1 MRRTLVMLLVAAAV
15 LAGCGEDEVGL
26 DPEAQDDETPAECAD
41 VSASEGAAA
50 PLTMQDNFFEPL
62 CLAVSSTQEITLTN
76 AGTALHNFS
85 IEDQEVDIDV
95 EAGAEETTGPVEE
108 LVRPGTF
115 RFVCK
120 YHEDQGMVGTITV
133 E

>member
-1 MRRTLVMLLVAAAV
+1 VRRSLGVLLVAAA
-15 LAGCGEDEVGL
+15 LLTGCGEDDAGV
-26 DPEAQDDETPAECAD
+26 DPEAQEEETIAECED
-41 VSASEGAAA
+41 VSASEGAPA
-50 PLTMQDNFFEPL
+50 PLTMKDTFFEPV
-62 CLAVSSTQEITLTN
+62 CLAMSSTQELTLAN
-76 AGTALHNFS
+76 AGNLLHNFS
-85 IEDQEVDIDV
+85 IEDQGVDIDV
-95 EAGAEETTGPVEE
+95 EAGAEETTGPMEE

>member
-1 MRRTLVMLLVAAAV
+1 VRRAFVPLLAAGLL
-15 LAGCGEDEVGL
+15 LAACGENDQL
-26 DPEAQDDETPAECAD
+26 DPEAQEDETPAECSD
-41 VSASEGAAA
+41 VSSSEGAPA
-50 PLTMQDNFFEPL
+50 PLTMKDNFFEPF
-62 CLAVSSTQEITLTN
+62 CLAVSSTQEMTLTN

-85 IEDQEVDIDV
+85 IEDQGVDIDV
-95 EAGAEETTGPVEE
+95 EAGSEETTDPLED

-120 YHEDQGMVGTITV
+120 YHEAQGMVGTITV

>member
-1 MRRTLVMLLVAAAV
+1 MRRSLGALLVAAAL
-15 LAGCGEDEVGL
+15 LAGCGEDGADV
-26 DPEAQDDETPAECAD
+26 DPEAQEEETVAECED
-41 VSASEGAAA
+41 VSASGGAPA
-50 PLTMQDNFFEPL
+50 PLTMKDTFFEPV
-62 CLAVSSTQEITLTN
+62 CLAMSSTQELTLAN
-76 AGTALHNFS
+76 AGNMLHNFS
-85 IEDQEVDIDV
+85 IEDQGVDIDV
-95 EAGAEETTGPVEE
+95 EAGGEGTTGPMED

>member
-1 MRRTLVMLLVAAAV
+1 MSRLIGVLLVAAV
-15 LAGCGEDEVGL
+15 LAGCGEDQTGL
-26 DPEAQDDETPAECAD
+26 DPEAQEEETLAECAD
-41 VSASEGAAA
+41 VSAPEGAAA

-62 CLAVSSTQEITLTN
+62 CLAVSSTQEITMTN

-85 IEDQEVDIDV
+85 IEDQGVDIDV
-95 EAGAEETTGPVEE
+95 EAGAEETTGPIED

-120 YHEDQGMVGTITV
+120 YHEGQGMVGTLTV